1 MVNAFHCSRLFQMA
15 ELTEAMKQR
24 VGQAFI
30 ELLNNVGHATMNDQ
44 DKTLLK
50 SRIADDAKI
59 NMLGRIQKL
68 PFATNTINK
77 IPTNTPISVV
87 NRV

>member
-24 VGQAFI
+24 VDQAFI

-59 NMLGRIQKL
+59 NMLG
-68 PFATNTINK
+68 
-77 IPTNTPISVV
+77 
-87 NRV
+87 

>member
-24 VGQAFI
+24 VDQAFT
-30 ELLNNVGHATMNDQ
+30 ELLNNVGLATMNDQ

-50 SRIADDAKI
+50 SRIAEDAKI

-68 PFATNTINK
+68 PFARNTINK

>member
-1 MVNAFHCSRLFQMA
+1 MA

-24 VGQAFI
+24 VDQAFI
-30 ELLNNVGHATMNDQ
+30 ELLNNVGLATMNDQ

-50 SRIADDAKI
+50 SRIADDAKT

-68 PFATNTINK
+68 PFELNAIKK